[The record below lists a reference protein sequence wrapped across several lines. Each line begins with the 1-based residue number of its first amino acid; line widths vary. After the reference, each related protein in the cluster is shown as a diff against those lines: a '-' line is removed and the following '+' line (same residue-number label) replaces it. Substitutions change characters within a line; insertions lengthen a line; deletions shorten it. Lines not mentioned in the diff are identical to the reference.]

1 MIDDPEIR
9 EIRATQRRATL
20 KKVGIAAVVVIAAMV
35 AVIPTGGSVASMLE
49 EKGHTDVDIER
60 KGVFSFGFRS
70 VQGEA
75 TCSGTVTK
83 MPGSVRQS
91 QMCRSVSGGL
101 QMSETDPDGRET
113 GIVAP

>member
-1 MIDDPEIR
+1 MIDDPEIQ
-9 EIRATQRRATL
+9 EIRTKQRQATM
-20 KKVGIAAVVVIAAMV
+20 KKVGIAAVVIIAATV
-35 AVIPTGGSVASMLE
+35 AVIPTGGSVASMLA
-49 EKGHTDVDIER
+49 EKGHTDVEIER

-101 QMSETDPDGRET
+101 EMSETDPDGRKT
-113 GIVAP
+113 GIVTP